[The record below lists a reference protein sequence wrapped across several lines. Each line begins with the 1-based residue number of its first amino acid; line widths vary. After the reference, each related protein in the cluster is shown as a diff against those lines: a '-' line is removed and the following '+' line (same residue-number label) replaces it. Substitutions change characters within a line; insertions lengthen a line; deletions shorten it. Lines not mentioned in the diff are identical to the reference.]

1 MTINSQELIQ
11 KAKNEILEVEQEI
24 KKLEQKA
31 KKMASDKALNISKLF
46 LNNDLDFPVDVIS
59 LSLSGSIKS
68 LVLFLETRLLR
79 ESELTTEMLQFLV
92 RENVA
97 KNTII
102 QQKIQE
108 SFNSWSESTQ
118 FKFSLSCPYE
128 HMFYRYDFI
137 NDHLLKY
144 SIGQNTKFFKEKGLL
159 NLTGYNPQ
167 TLSSAFKIRLDLI
180 DSFEKVKV
188 AASYIVKALEL
199 GYLNTIPLTNID
211 FFLTVEDKNV
221 FLTEERHYNPT
232 KYTFSGS
239 LEQQLIE
246 AIHKA
251 LEIKS
256 ESEETENEHS
266 Y

>member
-1 MTINSQELIQ
+1 MTIQHLIAE
-11 KAKNEILEVEQEI
+11 AKHEISVVQDQI

-31 KKMASDKALNISKLF
+31 KKLASDKAVNIAQSF
-46 LNNDLDFPVDVIS
+46 LSSGFDFPFEIIE
-59 LSLSGSIKS
+59 LSQSGALKS

-79 ESELTTEMLQFLV
+79 ESELTDEMLQFLV
-92 RENVA
+92 RDNVA
-97 KNTII
+97 KNTIV

-108 SFNSWSESTQ
+108 SFNSWSELTQ

-159 NLTGYNPQ
+159 NLSQYNPE
-167 TLSSAFKIRLDLI
+167 TLSSIMTLRLDLI
-180 DSFEKVKV
+180 GSCQTVKQ
-188 AASYIVKALEL
+188 ATLYILKALQL
-199 GYLNTIPLTNID
+199 GYLNDVYLTDID
-211 FFLTVEDKNV
+211 FFLTFKE
-221 FLTEERHYNPT
+221 TEVTLIEKQRYRPT
-232 KYTFSGS
+232 KYTFAGS